1 MRETNPLTPYET
13 SDGSFTFYSP
23 EFGELFHSY
32 HGARQ
37 EAQCKFVEPTELAQQ
52 AQKPQVRL
60 LDLCYGLG
68 YNTASAL
75 ETIWS
80 VNPTCRVEWVGVEL
94 DVAIPQAAV
103 AQGLLDRWRSPIS
116 SLLARLVNE
125 TENPELTNPG
135 VSRHLATPQFQGTLW
150 FQDARQTIQT
160 VANQGFLADAI
171 FLDPFSPPHC
181 PQLWTVEFLG
191 WVARCLSPTGRLA
204 TYSCSASVRTA
215 LMAAGLQIGA
225 TSPVG
230 RRSPGTV
237 ASFSSRDLPTLSL
250 QEQEHL
256 QTRAAIPY
264 RDPTL
269 SDSAQE
275 ICQRRQREQDLSPLE
290 PTSSW
295 KKRWAN
301 QNKTQPGITSL
312 EGDRLDG

>member
-1 MRETNPLTPYET
+1 MAEMMPLTPQET

-37 EAQCKFVEPTELAQQ
+37 EAQCKFVEPTELAQK
-52 AQKPQVRL
+52 AEKPRLRL

-80 VNPTCRVEWVGVEL
+80 INPTCWVEWVGLEL
-94 DVAIPQAAV
+94 DAAIPQAAI
-103 AQGLLDRWRSPIS
+103 AQGLLNRWQSPIPE
-116 SLLARLVNE
+116 LLAGLVS
-125 TENPELTNPG
+125 PEADGEPIFPRVDPSVLEGQGKSIRSKTLT
-135 VSRHLATPQFQGTLW
+135 SPQFQGTLW
-150 FQDARQTIQT
+150 LGDARKTIQQ
-160 VANQGFLADAI
+160 VVNQGFQVDAI
-171 FLDPFSPPHC
+171 FLDPFSPPNC

-215 LMAAGLQIGA
+215 LMAAGLKLGA
-225 TSPVG
+225 TAPVG

-237 ASFSSRDLPTLSL
+237 ASFCDRDLPPLSP

-256 QTRAAIPY
+256 QTRAATPY
-264 RDPTL
+264 RDPNL
-269 SDSAQE
+269 SDSAEE
-275 ICQRRQREQDLSPLE
+275 IRQRRQQEQDLSPLE

-295 KKRWAN
+295 KKRWASIAE
-301 QNKTQPGITSL
+301 K
-312 EGDRLDG
+312 

>member
-1 MRETNPLTPYET
+1 MAEMMPLTPQKT

-37 EAQCKFVEPTELAQQ
+37 EARCKFVEPTELAQK
-52 AQKPQVRL
+52 AHKPGVRV

-80 VNPTCRVEWVGVEL
+80 INPTCLVEWVGLEL
-94 DVAIPQAAV
+94 DAAIPQAAI
-103 AQGLLDRWRSPIS
+103 AQGLLKAWPSPI
-116 SLLARLVNE
+116 
-125 TENPELTNPG
+125 PELLGGLVSLEANGESTIPG
-135 VSRHLATPQFQGTLW
+135 VHCSVLELQGESGASRTVRSPQFQGTLW
-150 FQDARQTIQT
+150 LGDARKTIQQ
-160 VANQGFLADAI
+160 VVNQGFQADAI
-171 FLDPFSPPHC
+171 FLDPFSPPNC

-191 WVARCLSPTGRLA
+191 WVARCLSPTGKLA

-215 LMAAGLQIGA
+215 LMAAGLKIGA
-225 TSPVG
+225 TAPVG

-237 ASFSSRDLPTLSL
+237 ASFGEGDLPLLSA

-256 QTRAAIPY
+256 QTRAATPY
-264 RDPTL
+264 RDPKL
-269 SDSAQE
+269 SDSAEE
-275 ICQRRQREQDLSPLE
+275 IRQRRQQEQDLSPLE

-301 QNKTQPGITSL
+301 IAQK
-312 EGDRLDG
+312 

>member
-1 MRETNPLTPYET
+1 MVETNPLTPQET

-37 EAQCKFVEPTELAQQ
+37 EARCKFVEPTELAQK
-52 AQKPQVRL
+52 AQNPRVRL

-80 VNPTCRVEWVGVEL
+80 INPTCVVEWVGLEL
-94 DVAIPQAAV
+94 DVAIPQAAI
-103 AQGLLDRWRSPIS
+103 AIGLLNSWQSPIPE
-116 SLLARLVNE
+116 LLAALVSPDGDS
-125 TENPELTNPG
+125 TIPIVQPSVLELQG
-135 VSRHLATPQFQGTLW
+135 QSISSRTLKTPQFQGTLCLG
-150 FQDARQTIQT
+150 DARNTIQQ
-160 VANQGFLADAI
+160 VVNQGFEADAI

-215 LMAAGLQIGA
+215 LMAAGLKIGA
-225 TSPVG
+225 TAPVG

-237 ASFSSRDLPTLSL
+237 ASFCDRNLPPLSP

-256 QTRAAIPY
+256 QTRAATPY
-264 RDPTL
+264 RDPNL
-269 SDSAQE
+269 SDSAE
-275 ICQRRQREQDLSPLE
+275 AIRQRRQQEQELSPLE

-295 KKRWAN
+295 KKRWASIAE
-301 QNKTQPGITSL
+301 KS
-312 EGDRLDG
+312 

>member
-1 MRETNPLTPYET
+1 MAEMMPLTPQET

-37 EAQCKFVEPTELAQQ
+37 EARCKFVEPTELAQT
-52 AQKPQVRL
+52 AQTPRVRL

-80 VNPTCRVEWVGVEL
+80 INPACLVEWVGLEL
-94 DVAIPQAAV
+94 DAAIPQAAI
-103 AQGLLDRWRSPIS
+103 AQGLLNAWPSPIPA
-116 SLLARLVNE
+116 LLGALVTPAANGE
-125 TENPELTNPG
+125 STIPG
-135 VSRHLATPQFQGTLW
+135 VHCSVLELQGESRVSRTVTTPQFQGTLW
-150 FQDARQTIQT
+150 LGDARNTIQQ
-160 VANQGFLADAI
+160 VVNQGFQADAI
-171 FLDPFSPPHC
+171 FLDPFSPPNC

-191 WVARCLSPTGRLA
+191 WVARSLSPTGKLA

-215 LMAAGLQIGA
+215 LMATGLKIGA
-225 TSPVG
+225 TAPVG
-230 RRSPGTV
+230 RRSPGTL
-237 ASFSSRDLPTLSL
+237 ASFSDRDLPPLSP

-269 SDSAQE
+269 SDSAEE
-275 ICQRRQREQDLSPLE
+275 IRHRRQQEQDLSPLE

-295 KKRWAN
+295 KKRWASMGG
-301 QNKTQPGITSL
+301 K
-312 EGDRLDG
+312 

>member
-1 MRETNPLTPYET
+1 MADMMPLTPQET
-13 SDGSFTFYSP
+13 SDGSFTFYSA

-37 EAQCKFVEPTELAQQ
+37 EAQCKFVEPTELAQK
-52 AQKPQVRL
+52 AQNPQVRV

-80 VNPTCRVEWVGVEL
+80 INPACLVEWVGLEL
-94 DVAIPQAAV
+94 DAAIPQAAI
-103 AQGLLDRWRSPIS
+103 AQGLLKGWHSPI
-116 SLLARLVNE
+116 
-125 TENPELTNPG
+125 PELLTGLVSPEADFESTIPRIQPSVLEWPG
-135 VSRHLATPQFQGTLW
+135 ESRCARTLTTPQFQGTLW
-150 FQDARQTIQT
+150 LGDARNTIQQ
-160 VANQGFLADAI
+160 VVNQGFQADAI

-204 TYSCSASVRTA
+204 TYSCSAAVRTA
-215 LMAAGLQIGA
+215 LMAGGLKVGA
-225 TSPVG
+225 TAPVG

-237 ASFSSRDLPTLSL
+237 ASFGDRDLPPLSP

-264 RDPTL
+264 RDPNL
-269 SDSAQE
+269 SDSAEE
-275 ICQRRQREQDLSPLE
+275 IRLRRQQEQVLSPLE
-290 PTSSW
+290 PTASW
-295 KKRWAN
+295 KKRW
-301 QNKTQPGITSL
+301 TSIA
-312 EGDRLDG
+312 

>member
-1 MRETNPLTPYET
+1 MPLTPQET

-37 EAQCKFVEPTELAQQ
+37 EARCKFVEPTELAEK
-52 AQKPQVRL
+52 AKKPVVRL

-80 VNPTCRVEWVGVEL
+80 INPACVVEWVGLEL
-94 DVAIPQAAV
+94 DSSIPQAAI
-103 AQGLLDRWRSPIS
+103 AIGLLKSWHSPIPE
-116 SLLARLVNE
+116 LLAALVSPKADGE
-125 TENPELTNPG
+125 SM
-135 VSRHLATPQFQGTLW
+135 VSRTLTAPQFQGTLW
-150 FQDARQTIQT
+150 LGDARNTIQQ
-160 VANQGFLADAI
+160 VVNQGFEADAI
-171 FLDPFSPPHC
+171 FLDPFSPPNC

-204 TYSCSASVRTA
+204 TYSCSASARTA
-215 LMAAGLQIGA
+215 LMTAGLKIGA
-225 TSPVG
+225 TAPVG

-237 ASFSSRDLPTLSL
+237 ASFCDRDLPPLSP

-256 QTRAAIPY
+256 QTRAATPY
-264 RDPTL
+264 RDPNL
-269 SDSAQE
+269 SDSAEE
-275 ICQRRQREQDLSPLE
+275 IRQRRQQEQNLSQLE

-295 KKRWAN
+295 KKRWTRIAG
-301 QNKTQPGITSL
+301 K
-312 EGDRLDG
+312 